1 MSYFVIASVVCSTEV
16 GGLQSDVAFF
26 DTDRKLNVDV
36 LALIISQR
44 LSSIQD
50 PQKRSQLYN
59 EALNRVKVYRPKDMT
74 HLALFLCAIRNNH
87 SYSPRL
93 IVLDSLSAYLY
104 DLGNNETLQSTFRS
118 ILHHFRCLLREKKCS
133 LILISPSTQCSNVV
147 ESRGERCVC
156 VVLLYAA
163 QRLVFPSVAPL
174 SARESGDFLAHFQ
187 RERRAAGVFLPNQQR
202 RAALCIMKTTQNS
215 LFVIPHVRC
224 IDDSYSNR
232 FSGGSFSTSFFQI
245 TGTACFSCSIRD
257 AVLQL
262 NRINVGNPNTGSI
275 TLSRNW
281 TVTGSIMHPIMNA
294 YLKDSRC
301 PVCLSICLSCKVLPR
316 DVAR

>member
-1 MSYFVIASVVCSTEV
+1 MDIEEREEDVQAPRKEGYEAVLNEVSSILPNDFFNFDMNGYEYLRSKVIDPIQTRIPILPRIEAYEAIEFIGRYKSGKSIMSYFVIASVVCSTEV

-50 PQKRSQLYN
+50 PKKRSQLYN

-133 LILISPSTQCSNVV
+133 LILISPKVNAASASFYYMPLKGWFFLLSHRFLLEKAETSWRISNVKD
-147 ESRGERCVC
+147 
-156 VVLLYAA
+156 A
-163 QRLVFPSVAPL
+163 Q
-174 SARESGDFLAHFQ
+174 Q
-187 RERRAAGVFLPNQQR
+187 
-202 RAALCIMKTTQNS
+202 
-215 LFVIPHVRC
+215 
-224 IDDSYSNR
+224 
-232 FSGGSFSTSFFQI
+232 
-245 TGTACFSCSIRD
+245 ACFY
-257 AVLQL
+257 Q
-262 NRINVGNPNTGSI
+262 INSDGLHFVS
-275 TLSRNW
+275 
-281 TVTGSIMHPIMNA
+281 
-294 YLKDSRC
+294 
-301 PVCLSICLSCKVLPR
+301 
-316 DVAR
+316 

>member
-1 MSYFVIASVVCSTEV
+1 MIASVVCSTEV

-104 DLGNNETLQSTFRS
+104 DLGNNETVPNARTWLRVEVNAASASFYYMP
-118 ILHHFRCLLREKKCS
+118 LKGWFFLLSHRFLLEKAETS
-133 LILISPSTQCSNVV
+133 WRISNVKD
-147 ESRGERCVC
+147 
-156 VVLLYAA
+156 A
-163 QRLVFPSVAPL
+163 Q
-174 SARESGDFLAHFQ
+174 Q
-187 RERRAAGVFLPNQQR
+187 
-202 RAALCIMKTTQNS
+202 
-215 LFVIPHVRC
+215 
-224 IDDSYSNR
+224 
-232 FSGGSFSTSFFQI
+232 
-245 TGTACFSCSIRD
+245 ACFY
-257 AVLQL
+257 Q
-262 NRINVGNPNTGSI
+262 INSDGLHFVS
-275 TLSRNW
+275 
-281 TVTGSIMHPIMNA
+281 
-294 YLKDSRC
+294 
-301 PVCLSICLSCKVLPR
+301 
-316 DVAR
+316 